1 MRLWSASGQA
11 MSEYVV
17 VLFSAVLVLLVIL
30 GPFRT
35 VIENYLKGIY
45 FFVGSPIP

>member
-1 MRLWSASGQA
+1 MKTKRESGQA
-11 MSEYVV
+11 MSEYVM

-30 GPFRT
+30 GPLRT
-35 VIENYLKGIY
+35 VIENYLRGIY

>member
-1 MRLWSASGQA
+1 MTMRSESGQA
-11 MSEYVV
+11 MSEYVM

-30 GPFRT
+30 GPLRL
-35 VIENYLKGIY
+35 VIENYVKGIY